1 MGKKTTILAMAFAI
15 LAFAQPSYAQQAG
28 KKWQIGTLS
37 NGSPAS
43 HGHYLQ
49 WYRQG
54 FKQLGYVEGRDYVF
68 VSRWARGKQKLLP
81 ALAKELIAAK
91 VDVIMVSGGT
101 PVRSAAKVTNK
112 IPIVVGSASGL
123 GTWGLAASLARPGG
137 NVTGSTAF
145 DPGLEGKRLGLLRE
159 AAPGA
164 RRVAFMFQPKK
175 RGRAELKRTETAAR
189 SLGVTIKS
197 LPVRTLGEIENAF
210 ASMAKNK
217 RVDALIL
224 SSTNVIY
231 YNRKRVTE
239 LVTEWKLPAICARQK
254 IAKTGCLMAYVPDR
268 SMMNRRAAIFVDKIL
283 RGANPGD
290 LPIERPT
297 KYKLMVNLKLAKA
310 IGISI
315 PPSILLRATE
325 VIE

>member
-1 MGKKTTILAMAFAI
+1 M
-15 LAFAQPSYAQQAG
+15 
-28 KKWQIGTLS
+28 
-37 NGSPAS
+37 
-43 HGHYLQ
+43 
-49 WYRQG
+49 
-54 FKQLGYVEGRDYVF
+54 
-68 VSRWARGKQKLLP
+68 
-81 ALAKELIAAK
+81 
-91 VDVIMVSGGT
+91 IMVNGGAPT
-101 PVRSAAKVTNK
+101 RAVAKATKK

-123 GTWGLAASLARPGG
+123 GTWGLVASLARPGG

-145 DPGLEGKRLGLLRE
+145 DPGLEGKRLELLRE
-159 AAPGA
+159 AVPGI
-164 RRVAFMFQPKK
+164 RRVAFLFLPLK
-175 RGRAELKRTETAAR
+175 RMRKELKRTETAAR

-197 LPVRTLGEIENAF
+197 LPVRSLGDIEDAF

-254 IAKTGCLMAYVPDR
+254 IAKTGCLMAYAPDR

-310 IGISI
+310 IGVTV
-315 PPSILLRATE
+315 PPPILLRATD